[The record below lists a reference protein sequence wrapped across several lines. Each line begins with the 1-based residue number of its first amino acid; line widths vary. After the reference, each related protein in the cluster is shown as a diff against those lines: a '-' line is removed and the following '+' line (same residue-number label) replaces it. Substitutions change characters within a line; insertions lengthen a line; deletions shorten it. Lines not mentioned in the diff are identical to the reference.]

1 LARWR
6 TAAVI
11 AGVVTGTLT
20 IALVVLIALSF
31 NRPSYETH
39 VLASDLP
46 DIAYAYAFAI
56 VGVIVTLKRPG
67 NLVGWALVLAGVGSI
82 VEGVLDFYARLAL
95 FVDPSLGLKGG
106 PAAEALSD
114 GSWTAL
120 MAGVFL
126 LLATFPTGTLPF
138 RRMRRYV
145 VLVLLGFAIVWFGLS
160 TTEATLPSPFSDYA
174 NPLALTRNG
183 SYFIPFK
190 TIDVGVLLAVVL
202 VSIRAVVRFLRSH
215 GLEREQSKWL
225 AASAGL
231 LVATFP
237 VAAAFRF
244 SQAAGVAFSI
254 ALIAL
259 PVSVGIAVL
268 RYRLY
273 EIDRI
278 ISRTLVY
285 GLLTV
290 VLGATYFGLVVA
302 AQALFSSFAGGS
314 NLAIAVSTL
323 VVAALFVPVRSRL
336 QGLVDRRFY
345 RRRYDAQR
353 TLERF
358 GGRLREQTELDAL
371 TGELSGV
378 VLETMQP
385 GHVTVWLRGGTTS

>member
-1 LARWR
+1 
-6 TAAVI
+6 V
-11 AGVVTGTLT
+11 LT
-20 IALVVLIALSF
+20 VALIALVALSF
-31 NRPSYETH
+31 SKPSYETH

-46 DIAYAYAFAI
+46 DVAYAYAFAI

-67 NLVGWALVLAGVGSI
+67 NLVGWALVLAGIGSI
-82 VEGVLDFYARLAL
+82 VEGVLDFYGRLAL
-95 FVDPSLGLKGG
+95 VADPSLGLPGG
-106 PAAEALSD
+106 PATEALSD

-126 LLATFPTGTLPF
+126 LLATFPSGALPS
-138 RRMRRYV
+138 RRMRRFV
-145 VLVLLGFAIVWFGLS
+145 VLVLLGFAVVWFGLS
-160 TTEATLPSPFSDYA
+160 TTEATLPSPFAAYE
-174 NPLALTRNG
+174 NPLALTRSG
-183 SYFIPFK
+183 SYSIPFEAL
-190 TIDVGVLLAVVL
+190 DVVVLLAVVF
-202 VSIRAVVRFLRSH
+202 VSIRAVVKFLRSH

-237 VAAAFRF
+237 FAAAFSF

-285 GLLTV
+285 GSLTV
-290 VLGATYFGLVVA
+290 VLGATYFGLVLA
-302 AQALFSSFAGGS
+302 TQALFSSFARGS

-323 VVAALFVPVRSRL
+323 AVAALFLPLRSRM
-336 QGLVDRRFY
+336 QRLVERRF
-345 RRRYDAQR
+345 
-353 TLERF
+353 
-358 GGRLREQTELDAL
+358 
-371 TGELSGV
+371 
-378 VLETMQP
+378 
-385 GHVTVWLRGGTTS
+385 